1 MHPVPNNLSHKQ
13 ILDELADSVISGD
26 PAKAAGAAQKALKKR
41 LDPLKAITEGLN
53 RGMGQVGEDFSK
65 LKVYLPEVM
74 MAAEAMNAALAILE
88 PAALKK
94 GKGSVKKGKVV
105 IGTIYGDIHDIGKNI
120 VAMLLRAN
128 GFEVHDLGRE
138 VPVDAL
144 INKAEETKSDIIAA
158 STLLSTSMPYM
169 EDLLALL
176 KEKGVRKKYIVMVGG
191 GPVTKEW
198 AAQIG
203 ADGYG
208 DDGDEAV
215 KVAMGLVKKVKPR

>member
-1 MHPVPNNLSHKQ
+1 MSKVQ
-13 ILDELADSVISGD
+13 ILDDLADSVINGD
-26 PAKAAGAAQKALKKR
+26 AEKAAGTSRKALR
-41 LDPLKAITEGLN
+41 TGVDPFKAISEGLMK
-53 RGMGQVGEDFSK
+53 GMAKVGEDFSK

-94 GKGSVKKGKVV
+94 GGKSVKKGKVV

-191 GPVTKEW
+191 GPVTREW

-215 KVAMGLVKKVKPR
+215 KAAQELLRKVKAR